1 MKILTLISLILTLS
15 ISCYSQHGKSGQA
28 VNALDSIVLGP
39 GYANDIY
46 YSFEN
51 GVVASVPR
59 TNWDIGFHTT
69 VWTAA
74 IITNGAAGVNLYT
87 YPKADTTGWN
97 TVDTAGI
104 SSRTVLYDS
113 EDDWEDGAFNR
124 GAAGH
129 PDYGWGK
136 YNPINHDVVGDSVYI
151 LKTLDGTY
159 KKIWILRKNSSNNTY
174 FIRQANLDG
183 SNDNVTELNIN
194 PYRNVNFIYYAFSSA
209 AIVEREP
216 DTASWDILFTKYM
229 AIQPDGTPYPVVGV
243 LNNFRVYANKFYPVV
258 QDFNDWTSTPP
269 DSTKS
274 SIGWE
279 WKSFDMNS
287 FTWTVADST
296 AFFVHSRNKD
306 IYKLVFTKFDGSST
320 GKIIFDKKAVSPS
333 GIPTINSGIFEVS
346 VYPNPV
352 KDQLT
357 IDFGQEIKGV
367 VTLAIFDINGRQVYS
382 SQLEVRDYKL
392 TFRIPESSVCSG
404 LHLLKVVT
412 GSGISTSKFLVTKN

>member
-1 MKILTLISLILTLS
+1 MKTLTLISLIFAFS
-15 ISCYSQHGKSGQA
+15 FAGYSQPIKSIQA
-28 VNALDSIVLGP
+28 VNTLDSIVLGP

-46 YSFEN
+46 YSFED

-59 TNWDIGFHTT
+59 TNWDIGIHTT
-69 VWTAA
+69 VWSAT

-87 YPKADTTGWN
+87 YPYSDTTGWS
-97 TVDTAGI
+97 TVDTAGM
-104 SSRTVLYDS
+104 SGWSVLYDA
-113 EDDWEDGAFNR
+113 EDNWEDGAFNR
-124 GAAGH
+124 AATGH

-159 KKIWILRKNSSNNTY
+159 IKIWIIRKNSTNNTY
-174 FIRQANLDG
+174 FIRHANLDG
-183 SNDNVTELNIN
+183 SNDTIVELNIN
-194 PYRNVNFIYYAFSSA
+194 PYRNVNFVYYAFLSGS
-209 AIVEREP
+209 IVEREP

-243 LNNFRVYANKFYPVV
+243 LDNFKVYANKFYPIVP
-258 QDFNDWTSTPP
+258 DFSDWTSTPL

-274 SIGWE
+274 PIGWE

-306 IYKLVFTKFDGSST
+306 IYKLVFTKFEGSST
-320 GKIIFDKKAVSPS
+320 GKIVFDKSAVSTS
-333 GIPTINSGIFEVS
+333 GVPGIQSGPTAVS

-352 KDQLT
+352 KNQMT
-357 IDFGQEIKGV
+357 IDFGKEITGSV
-367 VTLAIFDINGRQVYS
+367 VLTIFDITGKQVYYS
-382 SQLEVRDYKL
+382 IQTVSGNAVSVS
-392 TFRIPESSVCSG
+392 IPESAICSG
-404 LHLLKVVT
+404 LHLIKVVT
-412 GSGISTSKFLVTKN
+412 GSGIYISKFLVAK

>member
-151 LKTLDGTY
+151 LKTIKRY
-159 KKIWILRKNSSNNTY
+159 
-174 FIRQANLDG
+174 G
-183 SNDNVTELNIN
+183 SCARI
-194 PYRNVNFIYYAFSSA
+194 
-209 AIVEREP
+209 
-216 DTASWDILFTKYM
+216 
-229 AIQPDGTPYPVVGV
+229 
-243 LNNFRVYANKFYPVV
+243 
-258 QDFNDWTSTPP
+258 
-269 DSTKS
+269 
-274 SIGWE
+274 
-279 WKSFDMNS
+279 
-287 FTWTVADST
+287 
-296 AFFVHSRNKD
+296 H
-306 IYKLVFTKFDGSST
+306 
-320 GKIIFDKKAVSPS
+320 
-333 GIPTINSGIFEVS
+333 PTIPISSGKQTWMEAMIM
-346 VYPNPV
+346 
-352 KDQLT
+352 
-357 IDFGQEIKGV
+357 
-367 VTLAIFDINGRQVYS
+367 
-382 SQLEVRDYKL
+382 
-392 TFRIPESSVCSG
+392 
-404 LHLLKVVT
+404 LL
-412 GSGISTSKFLVTKN
+412 N